1 MNRSQVEIL
10 RSYEQALKRY
20 IIEAHE
26 DDNIEWVKSS
36 EIFALTKERRR
47 VKDVLSIWKEKE
59 RVREFNER

>member
-1 MNRSQVEIL
+1 M
-10 RSYEQALKRY
+10 KRY

-47 VKDVLSIWKEKE
+47 VKDVLSVWKEKE
-59 RVREFNER
+59 RVREFNEV